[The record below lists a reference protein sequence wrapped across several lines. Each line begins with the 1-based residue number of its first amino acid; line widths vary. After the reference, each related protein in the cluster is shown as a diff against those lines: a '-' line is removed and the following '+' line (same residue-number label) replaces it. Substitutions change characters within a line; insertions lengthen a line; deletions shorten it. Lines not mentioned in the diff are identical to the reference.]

1 MKKRFK
7 LSTMLITAALSIVAA
22 TTVFPFYIMIVSALK
37 TNNEY
42 AKNFLGLP
50 RHVTFKSFSMLF
62 DRFNVLGMAF
72 NSLLVTVV
80 SLIAST
86 FIIALAGFI
95 FAKLPY
101 RGSNKILMSIV
112 ACMTIPTIIL
122 LIPIYQ
128 MMSSLNLINNYF
140 SLIIYY
146 TAEVIP
152 FSLYLLTSNFRDAI
166 PTECIESAKI
176 DGAGLFSLFR
186 HIALPLG
193 KPAIF
198 TLLTLN
204 FLYIWNEFLYSML
217 FLQTNELRT
226 LTVGVATIIGKRV
239 TDMPFLYAGLL
250 VNTIPVVIVFGICQK
265 YLVKGLTAGAVK
277 G

>member
-1 MKKRFK
+1 MRRIK
-7 LSTMLITAALSIVAA
+7 LSTVLVSAALTIVAA
-22 TTVFPFYIMIVSALK
+22 TTIFPFYIMIVSALK
-37 TNNEY
+37 TNTEY

-50 RHVTFKSFSMLF
+50 QQATLKSFSMLF
-62 DRFNVLGMAF
+62 DRFNVFGMAF
-72 NSLLVTVV
+72 NSLIITCV
-80 SLIAST
+80 SLAAST

-101 RGSNKILMSIV
+101 PGSNKILIAIV

-128 MMSSLNLINNYF
+128 MMSSLKLINNYL

-152 FSLYLLTSNFRDAI
+152 FSLYLLTSNFKDAI

-198 TLLTLN
+198 TLMTLN

>member
-1 MKKRFK
+1 M
-7 LSTMLITAALSIVAA
+7 MA
-22 TTVFPFYIMIVSALK
+22 IVS
-37 TNNEY
+37 
-42 AKNFLGLP
+42 
-50 RHVTFKSFSMLF
+50 
-62 DRFNVLGMAF
+62 
-72 NSLLVTVV
+72 
-80 SLIAST
+80 
-86 FIIALAGFI
+86 
-95 FAKLPY
+95 
-101 RGSNKILMSIV
+101 
-112 ACMTIPTIIL
+112 CMTIPTIIL

-128 MMSSLNLINNYF
+128 MMSGLKLINNYA
-140 SLIIYY
+140 SLILYF

-152 FSLYLLTSNFRDAI
+152 FSLYLLTSNFKEAI

-239 TDMPFLYAGLL
+239 TDMPLLYAGLF
-250 VNTIPVVIVFGICQK
+250 VNTIPVIVVFGISQK

>member
-1 MKKRFK
+1 MRSRFK
-7 LSTMLITAALSIVAA
+7 LSTVLLSAALTIIAI
-22 TTVFPFYIMIVSALK
+22 TTIFPFYIMIVSALK
-37 TNNEY
+37 TNSEY

-50 RHVTFKSFSMLF
+50 HEVTLKSFSMLF
-62 DRFNVLGMAF
+62 ERFNVFGMAF
-72 NSLLVTVV
+72 NSLIITCV
-80 SLIAST
+80 SLVAST

-101 RGSNKILMSIV
+101 PGSNKILMAIV

-239 TDMPFLYAGLL
+239 TDMPFLYAGLF
-250 VNTIPVVIVFGICQK
+250 VNTIPVVIVFAICQK